1 MPSTSQRSSQVIE
14 RYGSGADF
22 LKTFNPAMQY
32 RYCADVGRCFTGHAP
47 SLGLLKQAYGGH
59 IAESWLEIQ
68 LRDLSEFSG
77 CKDKLSLRQIED
89 TAKVII
95 AEFDYLKVSE
105 LMLFFVQFK
114 AGRYGR
120 FYGAVDGL
128 VITQAL
134 QEFCAYRRDELERHR
149 RQQEKEAREKQR
161 ALWAQDSM
169 NFDEWQEISWLF
181 NLGYEPWRIKAE
193 LEQQRKQNK

>member
-1 MPSTSQRSSQVIE
+1 
-14 RYGSGADF
+14 
-22 LKTFNPAMQY
+22 MQY

-134 QEFCAYRRDELERHR
+134 QEFCAYRRDVLERHR

-169 NFDEWQEISWLF
+169 SFDEWQEISWLF

>member
-1 MPSTSQRSSQVIE
+1 
-14 RYGSGADF
+14 
-22 LKTFNPAMQY
+22 MQY

-47 SLGLLKQAYGGH
+47 SLGLLKLAYGGH

-77 CKDKLSLRQIED
+77 CKDKLSLLQIEE

-134 QEFCAYRRDELERHR
+134 QEFCAYRRDVLERHR
-149 RQQEKEAREKQR
+149 RLQEKEAREKQR
-161 ALWAQDSM
+161 AQWAQDSM
-169 NFDEWQEISWLF
+169 SFDEWQEISWLF

-193 LEQQRKQNK
+193 LEQQRRQNKQ